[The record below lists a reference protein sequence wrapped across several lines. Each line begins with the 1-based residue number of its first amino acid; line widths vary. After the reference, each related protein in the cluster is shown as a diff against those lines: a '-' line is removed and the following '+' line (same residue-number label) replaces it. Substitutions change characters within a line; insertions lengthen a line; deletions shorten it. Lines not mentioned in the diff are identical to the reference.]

1 MILRVLGSAAGGGVP
16 QWNCAC
22 VHCTAVREG
31 RAPRRTQSCAAIGS
45 EDGGT
50 WTLLNCSPDIAQ
62 QIEEYAPL
70 QPRARGD
77 EQRDTPIA
85 GVLLTDANV
94 DHIGGLAV
102 LRQDGSHSFTVR
114 SSESVRAL
122 ATAQPAF
129 ARFAAP
135 PHRWLCD
142 AHCEPVNEEDP
153 IGNRF
158 AVRAFP
164 VPGRMPGYAG
174 RTAAKDAVFAFAISD
189 RRSGGRLLFA
199 PVYEAI
205 DDVLLAAIAQADVAL
220 LDGSFYSDDELRAGG
235 LMDKCARDLGHL
247 PVGDSDGTLDRLEGV
262 RTRVIFTHLNNSNP
276 MLDST
281 SEAAQR
287 VGERGFEIAY
297 DGLEV
302 VL

>member
-22 VHCTAVREG
+22 ANCSAAREG
-31 RAPRRTQSCAAIGS
+31 RAPRRSQSCAAIGS
-45 EDGGT
+45 EHGGT

-62 QIEEYAPL
+62 QIEAFAPL
-70 QPRARGD
+70 QPCAEGD
-77 EQRDTPIA
+77 GHRDTPIA
-85 GVLLTDANV
+85 CVLLTDANV

-122 ATAQPAF
+122 AISQPAF
-129 ARFAAP
+129 ARFAEA
-135 PHRWLCD
+135 PHRWLCETHY
-142 AHCEPVNEEDP
+142 APVNEEDP
-153 IGNRF
+153 VGNRF
-158 AVRAFP
+158 DVRAFP

-174 RTAAKDAVFAFAISD
+174 RAAAADAVYAFAIRD

-205 DDVLLAAIAQADVAL
+205 DDALLGAIAQVDVAL

-235 LMDKCARDLGHL
+235 LMDKRARDLGHL
-247 PVGDSDGTLDRLEGV
+247 PVGDSGGTLDRLTDI

-276 MLDST
+276 MLDPT
-281 SEAAQR
+281 SEAARR

>member
-1 MILRVLGSAAGGGVP
+1 VILRVLGSAAGGGVP

-22 VHCTAVREG
+22 TNCTAVREG
-31 RAPRRTQSCAAIGS
+31 RAPRRTQSGAAIGS
-45 EDGGT
+45 ESGGA
-50 WTLLNCSPDIAQ
+50 WTLLNCSPDIAL
-62 QIEEYAPL
+62 QIEEFAPL
-70 QPRARGD
+70 QPRPHG
-77 EQRDTPIA
+77 EGQRDTPIA
-85 GVLLTDANV
+85 GVLITDANV

-102 LRQDGSHSFTVR
+102 MRQDGSHRFTVR
-114 SSESVRAL
+114 SSESVRDL
-122 ATAQPAF
+122 ATLQPAF
-129 ARFAAP
+129 APFAAP

-142 AHCEPVNEEDP
+142 RHCAPASDEDP
-153 IGNRF
+153 IGNLF
-158 AVRAFP
+158 DVRAFP

-174 RTAAKDAVFAFAISD
+174 RMQSEGAVLAYDICD

-205 DDVLLAAIAQADVAL
+205 DDALFAAIARADVAL
-220 LDGSFYSDDELRAGG
+220 LDGSFYANDEMRAAG
-235 LMDKCARDLGHL
+235 LMNKSARDLGHL
-247 PVGDSDGTLDRLEGV
+247 PVGDSDGTLDRLEGI

-276 MLDST
+276 MLDQT

-287 VGERGFEIAY
+287 ISERGFEIAH

>member
-22 VHCTAVREG
+22 ANCTAVREG

-45 EDGGT
+45 EDGSA

-62 QIEEYAPL
+62 QIEEFAPL
-70 QPRARGD
+70 QPGHRGD
-77 EQRDTPIA
+77 GHRDTPIA

-102 LRQDGSHSFTVR
+102 LRQAGSHSFTLR
-114 SSESVRAL
+114 SSESVRTL

-129 ARFAAP
+129 APFAAP

-142 AHCEPVNEEDP
+142 RHCKPVNEEDP
-153 IGNRF
+153 VGNLF
-158 AVRAFP
+158 DVRAFS

-174 RTAAKDAVFAFAISD
+174 RAPAGDAVFAYEIRD
-189 RRSGGRLLFA
+189 RRSGGRVLFA

-205 DDVLLAAIAQADVAL
+205 DDELLAAIAQADVAL
-220 LDGSFYSDDELRAGG
+220 LDGSFYSDDEMRTAG
-235 LMDKCARDLGHL
+235 LMDKGARDLGHL
-247 PVGDSDGTLDRLEGV
+247 PVGDSGGTLDRLEGV

-276 MLDST
+276 MLDPT
-281 SEAAQR
+281 SEAARR
-287 VGERGFEIAY
+287 VRARGLEIAH

>member
-22 VHCTAVREG
+22 ANCTAARQG

-45 EDGGT
+45 EHGGG
-50 WTLLNCSPDIAQ
+50 WTLLNCSPDIAL
-62 QIEEYAPL
+62 QIEQFAPL
-70 QPRARGD
+70 QPRLLGD
-77 EQRDTPIA
+77 GRRDTPIA
-85 GVLLTDANV
+85 SILLTDANV

-122 ATAQPAF
+122 VTAQTAF

-142 AHCEPVNEEDP
+142 TRCEPVNEDDP
-153 IGNRF
+153 IGNLF
-158 AVRAFP
+158 DVRAFP

-174 RTAAKDAVFAFAISD
+174 RSAAEDAVFAFDVRD
-189 RRSGGRLLFA
+189 RRSEGRLLFA

-205 DDVLLAAIAQADVAL
+205 DDELLSAIALADVAL
-220 LDGSFYSDDELRAGG
+220 LDGSFYSDDELRTGG
-235 LMDKCARDLGHL
+235 LMDKRARDLGHL
-247 PVGDSDGTLDRLEGV
+247 PVGDSGGSLDRLTDI

-276 MLDST
+276 MLDPT
-281 SEAAQR
+281 SQASRR
-287 VGERGFEIAY
+287 VSERGFEIAY
-297 DGLEV
+297 DGLQL

>member
-22 VHCTAVREG
+22 ANCSAAREG
-31 RAPRRTQSCAAIGS
+31 RAPRRSQSCAAIGS
-45 EDGGT
+45 EHGGT

-62 QIEEYAPL
+62 QIAEFAPL
-70 QPRARGD
+70 QPRSGSD
-77 EQRDTPIA
+77 GQRDTPIT
-85 GVLLTDANV
+85 GILLTDANV

-102 LRQDGSHSFTVR
+102 LRQDGSHSFTLR
-114 SSESVRAL
+114 SSQSVRAL

-129 ARFAAP
+129 ARFAEP

-142 AHCEPVNEEDP
+142 MHCEPVNQEDP
-153 IGNRF
+153 IGNLF
-158 AVRAFP
+158 DVRALS

-174 RTAAKDAVFAFAISD
+174 RAAAEDAVFAFAIRD

-199 PVYEAI
+199 PVFEAI
-205 DDVLLAAIAQADVAL
+205 DDVLLAAIAQANVAL
-220 LDGSFYSDDELRAGG
+220 LDGSFYSDDELLASG
-235 LMDKCARDLGHL
+235 LMEKRARDLGHL
-247 PVGDSDGTLDRLEGV
+247 PVGDPDGTLDRLKDV

-276 MLDST
+276 MLDPT
-281 SEAAQR
+281 SEAARR
-287 VGERGFEIAY
+287 VSERGFEIAY

-302 VL
+302 AL

>member
-16 QWNCAC
+16 QWNCVC
-22 VHCTAVREG
+22 PNCTAVREG

-45 EDGGT
+45 EDGGA
-50 WTLLNCSPDIAQ
+50 WTLLNCSPDIALQ
-62 QIEEYAPL
+62 VEAFAPL
-70 QPRARGD
+70 QPRHRG
-77 EQRDTPIA
+77 EGQRDTPIA
-85 GVLLTDANV
+85 GALLTDANV

-102 LRQDGSHSFTVR
+102 LRQGGSHSFTLR

-129 ARFAAP
+129 APFAAP

-142 AHCEPVNEEDP
+142 RHCAPVDEGDP
-153 IGNRF
+153 VGNLF
-158 AVRAFP
+158 DVRAFS

-174 RTAAKDAVFAFAISD
+174 RARVEDAVFAYEIRD
-189 RRSGGRLLFA
+189 RRSGRRLLFA

-205 DDVLLAAIAQADVAL
+205 DDALLTAIAQADLAL
-220 LDGSFYSDDELRAGG
+220 LDGSFYADDEMRAAG
-235 LMDKCARDLGHL
+235 LMDKSARDLGHL
-247 PVGDSDGTLDRLEGV
+247 PVGDSDGTLDRLQGV

-276 MLDST
+276 MLDPT
-281 SEAAQR
+281 SEAARR
-287 VGERGFEIAY
+287 VRERGFEIAQ

>member
-22 VHCTAVREG
+22 ANCTAVRQG
-31 RAPRRTQSCAAIGS
+31 RAPRRTQSCAALGS
-45 EDGGT
+45 GEGGT

-62 QIEEYAPL
+62 QIEEFAPL
-70 QPRARGD
+70 QPRAGGD
-77 EQRDTPIA
+77 GRRDTPIA

-94 DHIGGLAV
+94 DHIGGLTV
-102 LRQDGSHSFTVR
+102 LRQDGSHSFTLR

-129 ARFAAP
+129 ARFAEP
-135 PHRWLCD
+135 PHRWLSD
-142 AHCEPVNEEDP
+142 RHCKAVSDEDP
-153 IGNRF
+153 VGNLF
-158 AVRAFP
+158 DVRAFP

-174 RTAAKDAVFAFAISD
+174 RARSEDAVFAFDVRD
-189 RRSGGRLLFA
+189 RRSGGRFLFA

-205 DDVLLAAIAQADVAL
+205 DDGLLSAIAQADVAL

-235 LMDKCARDLGHL
+235 LMDKRARDLGHL
-247 PVGDSDGTLDRLEGV
+247 PVGDPDGTLDRLKGV
-262 RTRVIFTHLNNSNP
+262 RTRVVFTHINNSNP
-276 MLDST
+276 MLDPT
-281 SEAAQR
+281 SEAARR
-287 VGERGFEIAY
+287 VSERGFEIAY

>member
-22 VHCTAVREG
+22 RNCTAVREG

-45 EDGGT
+45 EEGSA
-50 WTLLNCSPDIAQ
+50 WTLLNCSPDIAL
-62 QIEEYAPL
+62 QIEEFAPL
-70 QPRARGD
+70 QPRHRGD
-77 EQRDTPIA
+77 GQRDTPIA
-85 GVLLTDANV
+85 GILLTDANV
-94 DHIGGLAV
+94 DHIGGLAA
-102 LRQDGSHSFTVR
+102 LRQGGSHSFTVR

-122 ATAQPAF
+122 ATLQPAF
-129 ARFAAP
+129 APFAAP

-142 AHCEPVNEEDP
+142 RHCEPVNEEDP
-153 IGNRF
+153 IGNLF
-158 AVRAFP
+158 DVHAFS
-164 VPGRMPGYAG
+164 VPGSMPGYAG
-174 RTAAKDAVFAFAISD
+174 RARVEDAVFAYEIRD

-205 DDVLLAAIAQADVAL
+205 DDRLLAAIARADVSL
-220 LDGSFYSDDELRAGG
+220 LDGSFYTDDEMRAAG
-235 LMDKCARDLGHL
+235 LMDKRARDLGHL
-247 PVGDSDGTLDRLEGV
+247 PVGDSDGTLDRLEDV

-276 MLDST
+276 MLDPT
-281 SEAAQR
+281 SEAALR
-287 VGERGFEIAY
+287 VRERGFQIAH

>member
-1 MILRVLGSAAGGGVP
+1 MMLRVLGSAAGGGVP

-22 VHCTAVREG
+22 LNCTAVREG
-31 RAPRRTQSCAAIGS
+31 RAPRRTQSGAAIGS
-45 EDGGT
+45 EDGGA
-50 WTLLNCSPDIAQ
+50 WTLLNCSPDIAL
-62 QIEEYAPL
+62 QIEEFAPL
-70 QPRARGD
+70 QPRHRG
-77 EQRDTPIA
+77 EGQRDTPIA
-85 GVLLTDANV
+85 GALLTDANV

-102 LRQDGSHSFTVR
+102 LRQGGSHSFTMR

-122 ATAQPAF
+122 ATVQPAF
-129 ARFAAP
+129 APFAAP

-142 AHCEPVNEEDP
+142 EDP
-153 IGNRF
+153 VGNLF
-158 AVRAFP
+158 DVRAFS

-174 RTAAKDAVFAFAISD
+174 RARVEGAVLAYAILD

-205 DDVLLAAIAQADVAL
+205 DDALLAAIAQADVAL
-220 LDGSFYSDDELRAGG
+220 LDGSFYADDEMRAAG
-235 LMDKCARDLGHL
+235 LMDKSARDLGHL
-247 PVGDSDGTLDRLEGV
+247 PVGDPGGTLDRLEGV
-262 RTRVIFTHLNNSNP
+262 GTRAIFTHLNNSNP

-281 SEAAQR
+281 SEAARR
-287 VGERGFEIAY
+287 VRSRGFEIAY